1 MKKKLVFIAFA
12 IMVSSSSVLA
22 ADLASLAKGVYAKAG
37 GNKTES
43 QWTRYFA
50 KPKWQKRLGIDG
62 LSQGDRDSLL
72 SYMNT
77 RSADKDSAT
86 VPQ

>member
-1 MKKKLVFIAFA
+1 MKKKLVFMALA
-12 IMVSSSSVLA
+12 IMLGSTTLFS
-22 ADLASLAKGVYAKAG
+22 ADLSSLAKSVYAKAK

-43 QWTRYFA
+43 QWKRYFS
-50 KPKWQKRLGIDG
+50 KPKWQKRLGIDT
-62 LSQGDRDSLL
+62 LSQSDRDALL
-72 SYMNT
+72 KYLSE

>member
-1 MKKKLVFIAFA
+1 MIKKLVFIAFA
-12 IMVSSSSVLA
+12 IMVGSSSVVA
-22 ADLASLAKGVYAKAG
+22 ADLASLSKGVYAKAG

-43 QWTRYFA
+43 QWKRYFS

-62 LSQGDRDSLL
+62 LSQGDRDQLL
-72 SYMNT
+72 SYLNA